1 MFDQING
8 LSFDPAEY
16 SFAWSD
22 CTNCNTPTRTEL
34 CPGYYT
40 VTATHLLTGCQGQA
54 TAYVHLICTVSP
66 NLISTLGNEV
76 INTIDVYPTTF
87 ELAAN
92 VKFRLNGDARVTV
105 DVYNLYGMPI
115 KKLLDDELMTMGE
128 HYLEYDASD
137 DPDGVYIYVVNACQE
152 TKGDIGI
159 KY

>member
-1 MFDQING
+1 M
-8 LSFDPAEY
+8 
-16 SFAWSD
+16 
-22 CTNCNTPTRTEL
+22 
-34 CPGYYT
+34 
-40 VTATHLLTGCQGQA
+40 
-54 TAYVHLICTVSP
+54 
-66 NLISTLGNEV
+66 GNEV